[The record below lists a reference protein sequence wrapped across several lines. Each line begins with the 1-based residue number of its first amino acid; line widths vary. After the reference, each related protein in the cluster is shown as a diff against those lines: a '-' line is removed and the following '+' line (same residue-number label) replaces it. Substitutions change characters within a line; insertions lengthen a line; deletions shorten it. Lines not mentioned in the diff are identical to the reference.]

1 MIQNL
6 HLSTKDKKIITSDQL
21 IRAYMLGLF
30 PMSESR
36 TNKKFFFVDPEFRA
50 VIPIFNFHIS
60 KSLLRLIKKSP
71 FNITLNKAFP
81 DVIESCA
88 TINRTETWINK
99 EIEDLF
105 ISLHEMKRAHSV
117 ECWQDNQ
124 LVGGIYGLAIGGV
137 FFAESMFSSVPNGS
151 KIALLNLVARLWRAG
166 FKILDVQ
173 FLNDHLLQFGAYEI
187 SKNEFQ
193 TNLQKAIQLK
203 VDILSFGDTDDD
215 FSDCL
220 STFLQARMEMS

>member
-1 MIQNL
+1 
-6 HLSTKDKKIITSDQL
+6 
-21 IRAYMLGLF
+21 MLGLF

>member
-1 MIQNL
+1 
-6 HLSTKDKKIITSDQL
+6 
-21 IRAYMLGLF
+21 MLGMF

-36 TNKKFFFVDPEFRA
+36 TNKKFFFVEPDFRA
-50 VIPIFNFHIS
+50 IIPIFNFHIS
-60 KSLLRLIKKSP
+60 KSLLRLVKKRP

-81 DVIESCA
+81 HVIESCA

-99 EIEDLF
+99 EIERLF
-105 ISLHEMKRAHSV
+105 ISLYEMKQAHSV
-117 ECWQDNQ
+117 ECWQGKQ

-151 KIALLNLVARLWRAG
+151 KIALLHLVARLWKTG

-187 SKNEFQ
+187 NKSKFQ
-193 TNLQKAIQLK
+193 TNLQKAIQLD
-203 VDILSFGDTDDD
+203 VDILSFGKTDDD

-220 STFLQARMEMS
+220 STFLQARMEIS

>member
-1 MIQNL
+1 M
-6 HLSTKDKKIITSDQL
+6 STKDNKIITSAQL
-21 IRAYMLGLF
+21 IRAYILGMF

-36 TNKKFFFVDPEFRA
+36 TNKKFFFVDPEMRA

-60 KSLLRLIKKSP
+60 KSLLRLVKKRP
-71 FNITLNKAFP
+71 FNITMNKAFP
-81 DVIESCA
+81 NVIKSCA

-99 EIEDLF
+99 EIESLF
-105 ISLHEMKRAHSV
+105 ISLYELKHAHSI

-124 LVGGIYGLAIGGV
+124 LVGGIYGLSIGGV

-151 KIALLNLVARLWRAG
+151 KIALLNLVARLWRTG

-193 TNLQKAIQLK
+193 SNLQKAIQLE
-203 VDILSFGDTDDD
+203 VDILSFGETDDD

-220 STFLQARMEMS
+220 STFLQARMEIS

>member
-1 MIQNL
+1 
-6 HLSTKDKKIITSDQL
+6 
-21 IRAYMLGLF
+21 MLGLF

-36 TNKKFFFVDPEFRA
+36 TSKKFFFVDPKFRA
-50 VIPIFNFHIS
+50 VIPIFSFHIS
-60 KSLLRLIKKSP
+60 KSLLRLVKKKP
-71 FNITLNKAFP
+71 YNITLNKAFP

-99 EIEDLF
+99 GIESLF

-151 KIALLNLVARLWRAG
+151 KIALLNLVARLWRTG

-203 VDILSFGDTDDD
+203 VDILSFGETDDD
-215 FSDCL
+215 FSNCL

>member
-1 MIQNL
+1 MNI
-6 HLSTKDKKIITSDQL
+6 KDNKIITPDQL
-21 IRAYMLGLF
+21 IRAYTLGMF

-36 TNKKFFFVDPEFRA
+36 KNKKFFFIDPEFRA

-60 KSLLRLIKKSP
+60 KSLLRLIKKRP
-71 FNITLNKAFP
+71 FRITINEAFP
-81 DVIESCA
+81 DVIKSCA
-88 TINRTETWINK
+88 TVNRTETWINK
-99 EIEDLF
+99 EIESLF
-105 ISLHEMKRAHSV
+105 ISLYEMKQAHSI
-117 ECWQDNQ
+117 ECWQDNH

-151 KIALLNLVARLWRAG
+151 KIALINLVARLWRTG

-173 FLNDHLLQFGAYEI
+173 FLNDHLLQFGAHEI

-193 TNLQKAIQLK
+193 TNLQKAIQLE
-203 VDILSFGDTDDD
+203 VDILSFGKTDED

-220 STFLQARMEMS
+220 STFLQARMDMS

>member
-1 MIQNL
+1 
-6 HLSTKDKKIITSDQL
+6 
-21 IRAYMLGLF
+21 MLGLF

-36 TNKKFFFVDPEFRA
+36 KNKKFFFIDPEFRA

-60 KSLLRLIKKSP
+60 KSLLRLVKKRP
-71 FNITLNKAFP
+71 FKISINKAFP
-81 DVIESCA
+81 DVIKSCA

-99 EIEDLF
+99 EIESLF
-105 ISLHEMKRAHSV
+105 ISLYEMKKAHSV

-151 KIALLNLVARLWRAG
+151 KIALLNLVAILWKTG

-173 FLNDHLLQFGAYEI
+173 FLNDHLLQFGAHEI

-193 TNLQKAIQLK
+193 SSLQNAIQLE
-203 VDILSFGDTDDD
+203 VEILSFGKTDND
-215 FSDCL
+215 FFNCL
-220 STFLQARMEMS
+220 LTFLQARMEMS

>member
-1 MIQNL
+1 
-6 HLSTKDKKIITSDQL
+6 
-21 IRAYMLGLF
+21 
-30 PMSESR
+30 
-36 TNKKFFFVDPEFRA
+36 
-50 VIPIFNFHIS
+50 
-60 KSLLRLIKKSP
+60 
-71 FNITLNKAFP
+71 
-81 DVIESCA
+81 
-88 TINRTETWINK
+88 
-99 EIEDLF
+99 
-105 ISLHEMKRAHSV
+105 MKQAHSL
-117 ECWQDNQ
+117 ECWQNNQ

-193 TNLQKAIQLK
+193 AGLEKAIQLE
-203 VDILSFGDTDDD
+203 VDILSFGKTDND

-220 STFLQARMEMS
+220 STFLQARIEMS

>member
-1 MIQNL
+1 
-6 HLSTKDKKIITSDQL
+6 
-21 IRAYMLGLF
+21 MLGMF

-36 TNKKFFFVDPEFRA
+36 KNKKFFFVDPEFRA

-60 KSLLRLIKKSP
+60 KSLLRLVKKKP
-71 FNITLNKAFP
+71 FKITINKAFS
-81 DVIESCA
+81 DVVKSCA

-99 EIEDLF
+99 EIESLF
-105 ISLHEMKRAHSV
+105 VSLHQMKQAHSL
-117 ECWQDNQ
+117 ECWQNNQ

-193 TNLQKAIQLK
+193 AGLQKAIQLE
-203 VDILSFGDTDDD
+203 VDILSFGETDDD
-215 FSDCL
+215 FSNCL
-220 STFLQARMEMS
+220 STFLQARIEMS

>member
-1 MIQNL
+1 M
-6 HLSTKDKKIITSDQL
+6 SAKDNKIITSEQL
-21 IRAYMLGLF
+21 IRAYMLGMF

-36 TNKKFFFVDPEFRA
+36 SNKKIFFVEPEFRA

-60 KSLLRLIKKSP
+60 KSLLRLVKKRP
-71 FNITLNKAFP
+71 YIITLNKAFP

-99 EIEDLF
+99 GIENLF
-105 ISLHEMKRAHSV
+105 ISLHKMKRAHSI

-151 KIALLNLVARLWRAG
+151 KIALLNLVARLWRTK

-193 TNLQKAIQLK
+193 TNLQKAIKLE
-203 VDILSFGDTDDD
+203 VDILSFGKTDKD
-215 FSDCL
+215 FFDCL

>member
-1 MIQNL
+1 M
-6 HLSTKDKKIITSDQL
+6 STKDNKIITSAQL
-21 IRAYMLGLF
+21 IRAYMLGMF

-36 TNKKFFFVDPEFRA
+36 TNKKFFFVDPELRA

-60 KSLLRLIKKSP
+60 KSLLRLAKKRP
-71 FNITLNKAFP
+71 FKITINKAFP
-81 DVIESCA
+81 DVIKACA

-99 EIEDLF
+99 EIESLF
-105 ISLHEMKRAHSV
+105 ISLYEMKQAHSV
-117 ECWQDNQ
+117 ECWQNNQ

-137 FFAESMFSSVPNGS
+137 FFAESMFSIVPNGS
-151 KIALLNLVARLWRAG
+151 KIALLNLVARLWRTG

-173 FLNDHLLQFGAYEI
+173 FLNDHLLQFGAHEL

-193 TNLQKAIQLK
+193 TNLQKAIQLE
-203 VDILSFGDTDDD
+203 VDILSFGETDDD

-220 STFLQARMEMS
+220 STFLQARMEIS

>member
-1 MIQNL
+1 MNI
-6 HLSTKDKKIITSDQL
+6 KDNKIITPDQL
-21 IRAYMLGLF
+21 IRAYTLGMF

-36 TNKKFFFVDPEFRA
+36 KNKKFFFIDPEFRA

-60 KSLLRLIKKSP
+60 KSLLRLIKKRP
-71 FNITLNKAFP
+71 FRITINEAFP
-81 DVIESCA
+81 DVIKSCA
-88 TINRTETWINK
+88 TVNRTETWINK
-99 EIEDLF
+99 EIESLF
-105 ISLHEMKRAHSV
+105 ISLYEMKQAHSI
-117 ECWQDNQ
+117 ECWQDNH

-151 KIALLNLVARLWRAG
+151 KIALLNLVARLWKTG

-173 FLNDHLLQFGAYEI
+173 FLNDHLLQFGAHEI

-193 TNLQKAIQLK
+193 TNLQKAIQLE
-203 VDILSFGDTDDD
+203 VDILSFGKTDED

-220 STFLQARMEMS
+220 STFLQARMDMS

>member
-1 MIQNL
+1 
-6 HLSTKDKKIITSDQL
+6 
-21 IRAYMLGLF
+21 MLGLF

-81 DVIESCA
+81 DVIKSCA
-88 TINRTETWINK
+88 TINRNETWINR
-99 EIEDLF
+99 EIEGLF
-105 ISLHEMKRAHSV
+105 ISLYEMKQAHSV